1 MAGDGVSS
9 LILLSASI
17 VVALIVAS
25 AIFITALEMKDSMT
39 NRAQIEENY
48 MKSELKI
55 INDPAYNPYN
65 STTNTLTLYV
75 KNIGITMLD
84 MNTTSLI
91 LNGTAYSL
99 IYNPTG
105 SSTIKPLRGNVW
117 APQSVVVIQ
126 INPNPKLQVGA
137 DYIAT
142 VVSNY
147 GVKDSINFHVG

>member
-39 NRAQIEENY
+39 NRAQLEENY
-48 MKSELKI
+48 MKSKLKI
-55 INDPAYNPYN
+55 INDPAYTPYN
-65 STTNTLTLYV
+65 LTTNTLTLYV
-75 KNIGITMLD
+75 KNIGTTILD
-84 MNTTSLI
+84 MNTTSVI

-99 IYNPTG
+99 TYDPAG
-105 SSTIKPLRGNVW
+105 SSTIKPLSGNVW
-117 APQSVVVIQ
+117 APQSVVVIK
-126 INPNPKLQVGA
+126 IKPNPKLQAGA

-142 VVSNY
+142 VVSSY
-147 GVKDSINFHVG
+147 GIKDSISFHVR